1 MKTAI
6 ITRNTYVV
14 ENILPSNMQ
23 HSIGKICIGHL
34 ESIIRGPE
42 GRPIRVTH
50 PCEPAARSRVGLE
63 HDERFASLLH
73 EIARVDVRGDEIGH
87 TRFMFEVKRKDGLWG
102 SDGCTSVKLG
112 TAIVVWV
119 AKEKLGIS

>member
-1 MKTAI
+1 MV
-6 ITRNTYVV
+6 TRNAYVV
-14 ENILPSNMQ
+14 ENILPTNMQ
-23 HSIGKICIGHL
+23 QSIGKICIGHL

-50 PCEPAARSRVGLE
+50 PREPTARSRVGLE

-73 EIARVDVRGDEIGH
+73 EIARVNVRGDEIGH
-87 TRFMFEVKRKDGLWG
+87 TRFMFEVKRKDGLWL
-102 SDGCTSVKLG
+102 SDGCTSIELS